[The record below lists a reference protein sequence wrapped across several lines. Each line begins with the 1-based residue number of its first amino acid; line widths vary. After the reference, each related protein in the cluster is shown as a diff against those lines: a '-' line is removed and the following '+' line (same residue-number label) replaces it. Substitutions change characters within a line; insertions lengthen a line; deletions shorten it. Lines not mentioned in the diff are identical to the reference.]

1 MDKVAHH
8 LSLHKYLNTTRS
20 TYGGATMMRP
30 RAPNPPTLS
39 PLGDDNFCAQQM
51 SRTPV
56 AGI

>member
-1 MDKVAHH
+1 
-8 LSLHKYLNTTRS
+8 
-20 TYGGATMMRP
+20 MMRP